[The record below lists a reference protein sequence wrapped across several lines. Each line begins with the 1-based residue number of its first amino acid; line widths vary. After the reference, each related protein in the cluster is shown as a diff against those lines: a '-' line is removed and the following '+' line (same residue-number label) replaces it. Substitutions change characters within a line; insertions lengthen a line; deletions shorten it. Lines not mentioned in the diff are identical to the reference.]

1 MTEAPTLRLT
11 EIAAAPGPLPVRA
24 TRLLAERGQL
34 VPFDASWIALAEP
47 GGTGYTSLART
58 SMDGSN
64 GEHLSGPQNAREQCQ
79 ESAEV
84 GVNHHPEHRQPS
96 TGAETSSIS
105 RSNTNTW

>member
-24 TRLLAERGQL
+24 ARLLAELGRL

-58 SMDGSN
+58 
-64 GEHLSGPQNAREQCQ
+64 
-79 ESAEV
+79 
-84 GVNHHPEHRQPS
+84 
-96 TGAETSSIS
+96 
-105 RSNTNTW
+105 